1 MFSKLIGNPQAKQTL
16 SKIIESRQIPHA
28 FLFTG
33 PSGVGKKQFAL
44 ELAKGILGPSHA
56 RKIDSGHHPDL
67 RIFSPEGK
75 SGMHAIASI
84 HQLQDQ
90 MALEPFEA
98 SGRVFII
105 EDAERMLAT
114 SSNALLKT
122 LEEPEKNNYLILITS
137 QPEDVIPTI
146 HSRCRKIPFFPIAE
160 KELYQLIKDT
170 SDKTDVEARRIAFLS
185 HGSLEKALT
194 LLEKPQDP
202 KRDLLIE
209 VLSHPRFDSVTFA
222 THITKLEQLLVNK
235 SEEESDSTRFYT
247 DVDRLFEEIYYWHRD
262 LHLLSLG
269 VTPDFVF
276 HLDHLNLLQ
285 QKEKRSLPSLEKV
298 GKCLEECR
306 LAVHRSIKLKTVLEY
321 LFTELRAY

>member
-1 MFSKLIGNPQAKQTL
+1 MMFSKLIGNPLAKQTL

-28 FLFTG
+28 FIFTG
-33 PSGVGKKQFAL
+33 PSGIGKKRFAL
-44 ELAKGILGPSHA
+44 ELAKGILGSFHA

-84 HQLQDQ
+84 HQLQEQ

-98 SGRVFII
+98 SCRVFII
-105 EDAERMLAT
+105 DEADRMLAT

-122 LEEPEKNNYLILITS
+122 LEEPEKNNYIILITS
-137 QPEDVIPTI
+137 QPEEVIPTI

-160 KELYQLIKDT
+160 KELYQLIKDG
-170 SDKTDVEARRIAFLS
+170 SDKTDAEAKRIAFLS

-194 LLEKPQDP
+194 LIEQPQDP
-202 KRDLLIE
+202 KRDLLLEI
-209 VLSHPRFDSVTFA
+209 LSQPRFDATALS
-222 THITKLEQLLVNK
+222 THIVKIEQLLVNK
-235 SEEESDSTRFYT
+235 TEDESDSTRFYGE
-247 DVDRLFEEIYYWHRD
+247 VDRLFEEIYYWHRD

-269 VTPDFVF
+269 VSPDFVF

-285 QKEKRSLPSLEKV
+285 QKEKTSLPSLEKV

-321 LFTELRAY
+321 LFSQLVA